1 MKKLLSVILTVLMV
15 IGLCSCKEGGGL
27 FAKPVPT
34 PIPEI
39 NPLDLISAE
48 DVYAAINYAYA
59 PMLDGDTCVRDGNK
73 ATAFFRSEPIGR
85 GDPVI
90 VEITQYSDTV
100 SKEEVWYEY
109 DNNRIKRPSAQK
121 IENMGEDAFIAFP
134 SIHVFDRGCYIKITA
149 GSGDTEEQRNALM
162 TLATTAV
169 TKLNAIISAE

>member
-1 MKKLLSVILTVLMV
+1 MKKLLSVFTALLIV

-39 NPLDLISAE
+39 SPLDLISAE

-59 PMLDGDTCVRDGNK
+59 PVLDGDTCVRDGNK
-73 ATAFFRSEPIGR
+73 ATAFFRSEPIGQ

-90 VEITQYSDTV
+90 IEITQYSDTV
-100 SKEEVWYEY
+100 SKENVWYEY
-109 DNNRIKRPSAQK
+109 DNNRIKRPSAQT

-134 SIHVFDRGCYIKITA
+134 SIHVFDKGCYIKITA

-162 TLATTAV
+162 TLASTAV
-169 TKLNAIISAE
+169 AKLDAIISAK